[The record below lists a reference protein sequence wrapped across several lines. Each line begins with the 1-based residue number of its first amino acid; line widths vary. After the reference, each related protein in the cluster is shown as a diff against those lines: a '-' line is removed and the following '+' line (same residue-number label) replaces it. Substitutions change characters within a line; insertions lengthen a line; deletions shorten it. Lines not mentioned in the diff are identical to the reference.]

1 MHHQAVTD
9 EGHFQWKPQPEAAA
23 LVHRLLDE
31 FVQANPWTAQFAQR
45 LRDETGTRLID
56 WVDHLAV
63 PASNPLKAELFRLG
77 FQSLVDDDRSQW
89 RHPQGLFPT
98 LLLLEDGKS
107 ELAVRAESVSDFLV
121 VHDLSGGRVIEG
133 EPLSPLRRARVAV
146 EGSSELWVVERHGYE
161 GWESA
166 APLARP
172 LAAILQ
178 HAETFRHRRRRF
190 ATEAEGFEHA
200 RQLIEA
206 AVVDVGTGRAADLFF
221 AAEREYW
228 QRRNRA
234 ARIQKARQDALGLGW
249 ANHDHHTYR
258 CSREH
263 FAGLIGLF
271 ELLGCQCRERFFAG
285 AEAGW
290 GAQVLEHPSCRVVIF
305 ADVDLS
311 GSEVSGDFAHQGLAP
326 RDQLGT
332 VGLWCRLH
340 GEAFL
345 QAGLHHLECQFDFDQ
360 ARQQLRAAGVETMS
374 PFTDFEYLKQAF
386 TEGEMWTVDEQRIEA
401 LLASGALTADQAAR
415 FRREGALGSH
425 LEILQRDDGYKGFNQ
440 TGISQIIKKTDPRGG
455 PAT

>member
-1 MHHQAVTD
+1 MHRQRDTD
-9 EGHFQWKPQPEAAA
+9 ESRFQWTPQPEAAA

-31 FVQANPWTAQFAQR
+31 FLQANNWAARFAQR

-63 PASNPLKAELFRLG
+63 PDNEDLKAELFQLG
-77 FQSLVDDDRSQW
+77 FQSLVSDDTSQW
-89 RHPQGLFPT
+89 RQPDGLFPVIVLRDDAQST
-98 LLLLEDGKS
+98 
-107 ELAVRAESVSDFLV
+107 LAVRVESVSDFLAA
-121 VHDLSGGRVIEG
+121 HNLSGDIVIKG
-133 EPLSPLRRARVAV
+133 DPLSPLRTARVASAA
-146 EGSSELWVVERHGYE
+146 GSELWVVERHGYE
-161 GWESA
+161 GWKSVTPHA
-166 APLARP
+166 ANVR
-172 LAAILQ
+172 AILR
-178 HAETFRHRRRRF
+178 HTEAFRHRRREF
-190 ATEAEGFEHA
+190 ATDVEAFDHT
-200 RQLIEA
+200 QDLIQA
-206 AVVDVGTGRAADLFF
+206 AVTDVGTGRAADLFF
-221 AAEREYW
+221 GAEREYW

-234 ARIQKARQDALGLGW
+234 AGIQRARQDALGLGW

-258 CSREH
+258 SSREH
-263 FAGLIGLF
+263 FARLIRLF

-290 GAQVLEHPSCRVVIF
+290 GAQVLEQPSCRIVIF

-311 GSEVSGDFAHQGLAP
+311 ADEVSGDFAHDGLAA

-345 QAGLHHLECQFDFDQ
+345 QAGMHHLECQFDFDR
-360 ARQQLRAAGVETMS
+360 AREQLRQAGVETMA

-386 TEGEMWTVDEQRIEA
+386 TEGEMWPVAEPRIEA
-401 LLASGALTADQAAR
+401 ALADGCINEEQAAR

-440 TGISQIIKKTDPRGG
+440 TGISEIIKKTDPRN
-455 PAT
+455 T